1 MEPDVAA
8 RVFEPFFTTKQVG
21 EGTGMGLAVVHGI
34 VKSHQGAIE
43 VASVPGQGT
52 VFDLYFPVIVD
63 EGEIGGAL
71 GDSET
76 PRGTERILLVD
87 DEPALT
93 DLGKQVLEA
102 LGYKVQAYGDSRD
115 AWERF
120 ADDPDAFDMVITDL
134 TMPGMTGAE
143 LAKKILTLR
152 PDIPVILSTG
162 YSDIL
167 TEEEAMEM
175 GVREYLLKPV
185 STGRLAEVVRRVFD
199 ADGRRL
205 SHKEVFS

>member
-71 GDSET
+71 GDLET

-102 LGYKVQAYGDSRD
+102 LGYKVQAHDDSRE

-167 TEEEAMEM
+167 TEDEAMGM

-205 SHKEVFS
+205 SHKEVFP